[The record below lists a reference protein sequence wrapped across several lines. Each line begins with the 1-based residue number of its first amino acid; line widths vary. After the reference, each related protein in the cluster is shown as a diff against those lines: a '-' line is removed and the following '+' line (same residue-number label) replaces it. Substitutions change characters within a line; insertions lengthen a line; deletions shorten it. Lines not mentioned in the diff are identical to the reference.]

1 MSDRSQGPGWWQA
14 SDGRWYPPEQ
24 SPGLAQPVPP
34 TPYGTPGGYAG
45 PPETDTQATVS
56 LVIGIAGL
64 VTGWLCCIAYFVSPV
79 AIYLGY
85 ASKKRIAE
93 SDGRLKGTGMATA
106 GFVLGIIGT
115 VLGILVFVFF
125 ATVGSWWTVGTS

>member
-1 MSDRSQGPGWWQA
+1 MSDSPQGPGWWQA

-34 TPYGTPGGYAG
+34 TPYGTSGGYAG
-45 PPETDTQATVS
+45 PPETDAQATVS
-56 LVIGIAGL
+56 LVIGIVGL
-64 VTGWLCCIAYFVSPV
+64 VTGWLCCITFLVSPV

-93 SDGRLKGTGMATA
+93 SGGRLKGTGMATA

-115 VLGILVFVFF
+115 VLGISVIVLFVAFD
-125 ATVGSWWTVGTS
+125 SWSTVGTS